1 MTADG
6 AVCGWVTEASRPSVG
21 LRPLERN
28 VLGCRLWS
36 NSGGAEAVR
45 VGVVGVG
52 RPLPNAAAKDMG
64 FFFTGTAA
72 STEAADV
79 GVVVLFL
86 FKLDGFIF
94 DSSKTS
100 WARPWVGPA
109 GAPEEAD
116 FWVEDTLRGAPD
128 FHFP

>member
-1 MTADG
+1 M
-6 AVCGWVTEASRPSVG
+6 
-21 LRPLERN
+21 
-28 VLGCRLWS
+28 
-36 NSGGAEAVR
+36 R

-52 RPLPNAAAKDMG
+52 RPLPNAAANDMG

-72 STEAADV
+72 ATEVADV
-79 GVVVLFL
+79 RVVVLFL
-86 FKLDGFIF
+86 FKLDGFVF
-94 DSSKTS
+94 DCSRTS